1 MFYAYCIRL
10 IGSYLCIGMFMISN
24 CLTIDIE
31 RTDKMNECEV
41 YYQNKSAGV
50 TISGTLTLP
59 AEEGVSPAVI
69 LIAGYGQNDR
79 DYTLMKHKLFVVLA
93 EHLTKLGLAVLR
105 FDKRGVGKSTGDYAS
120 ATSRDFA
127 DDVLA
132 GIECLKT
139 RKDIDASRIGL
150 IGHSEGGMIA
160 SMLAAE
166 SKDVAFIVLMAG
178 VVQTAVNDLVAQ
190 TAKQMKADGASDELL
205 TQDRE
210 LRTHIFEIIKQEA
223 DAKVVKATLLTL
235 MQDYWNHLP
244 EPLKLESE
252 KIPFA
257 ITESNINGMIDVF
270 NSAWYRYFI
279 SCKPT
284 GFLKQIKVPVL
295 AIYGDCDWV
304 TSSQPSI
311 AVITK
316 ALKVA
321 KNSNLTAI
329 EFSNMNH
336 WLQTCKS
343 GALAEYS
350 TIEEAISSV
359 ALKTISDWILS
370 KNLTD

>member
-1 MFYAYCIRL
+1 
-10 IGSYLCIGMFMISN
+10 MISN